1 MSKTVDPQALDAL
14 FSAARAARLKA
25 YAPYSRFRVGA
36 AVMDEQGRIHSGCNV
51 ENAAYPSGTC
61 AEAGAIAA
69 MCLAGGQRIAAVAV
83 IGETDAPCA
92 PCGNCRQRLREFA
105 MPGLQVHLI
114 GQTGPGQSH
123 AFSAL
128 LPHAFGP
135 EMLP

>member
-1 MSKTVDPQALDAL
+1 MSKTADPALLDAL
-14 FSAARAARLKA
+14 FTAAREARLKA

-36 AVMDEQGRIHSGCNV
+36 ALIDEDGDIHSGCNV

-69 MCLAGGQRIAAVAV
+69 MCLAGGRRIAHVAV
-83 IGETDAPCA
+83 IGEGDQPCA

-105 MPGLQVHLI
+105 MPGLNVHLI
-114 GQTGPGQSH
+114 TQTGPGITH
-123 AFSAL
+123 DFTAL